1 MVLHMQKISIWLQKL
16 KYEHTVH
23 SEYWMIINSPTYII
37 DMHLDFNQPC
47 FEKKILS
54 RAQNQPPQDPAWR
67 LNFLSCPKPNARMV
81 AVLQPYSIYPCT
93 RMLRSVDVDP
103 QPTPLRSCSVAR
115 RAERIVSM
123 PLQHRLFDCPI
134 RSESYLYTVVNG
146 SNINIISPLDYC
158 ILAVSMNKSAS
169 LKYRRVR
176 LFYTASR
183 E

>member
-81 AVLQPYSIYPCT
+81 AVLQPYSIISMYPDAPIRWC
-93 RMLRSVDVDP
+93 RSTTNSP
-103 QPTPLRSCSVAR
+103 S
-115 RAERIVSM
+115 I
-123 PLQHRLFDCPI
+123 LQC
-134 RSESYLYTVVNG
+134 RSESGADRLHAIAASSLWLSNQERVV
-146 SNINIISPLDYC
+146 PLHSC
-158 ILAVSMNKSAS
+158 ERQQH
-169 LKYRRVR
+169 KY
-176 LFYTASR
+176 Y
-183 E
+183 